1 MYRQSREEL
10 IEAMKQYN
18 GYDAECDKFYKL
30 PHEEKAK
37 HEVFKQFCEKHGG
50 YKAIVLSDDEIC
62 DNKELVMMA
71 KRFGFFRGFHLLS
84 DRLLNDPDIALTL
97 ANCDHYEY
105 TKVSKTLRANP
116 ELMLKAVKIN
126 PSIYC
131 SLPVAVKVN
140 RDIVLEIAKNEPWN
154 LRLLA
159 DVKRERREPLQ
170 HDKELALLVA
180 NRAPEVL
187 IEFFDEELL
196 RDTEVQEIAF
206 KLSDKKES
214 KKRLLKNVWAFLYV
228 DPAYWVEDKSL
239 VKKALRVDGYLLKY
253 LPESY
258 RNDKEAVMIAVK
270 SSPSA
275 IEFCDAKFYDDS
287 EIINA
292 ALQEDSE
299 EVLRFASPRLKG
311 DYDLVFKAVKVD
323 ALNLQYASDELRD
336 NKEIVKRALKTFGG
350 VLEDASERLQ
360 GDEELV
366 KLAKENS

>member
-1 MYRQSREEL
+1 M
-10 IEAMKQYN
+10 
-18 GYDAECDKFYKL
+18 
-30 PHEEKAK
+30 
-37 HEVFKQFCEKHGG
+37 
-50 YKAIVLSDDEIC
+50 
-62 DNKELVMMA
+62 
-71 KRFGFFRGFHLLS
+71 
-84 DRLLNDPDIALTL
+84 
-97 ANCDHYEY
+97 
-105 TKVSKTLRANP
+105 
-116 ELMLKAVKIN
+116 
-126 PSIYC
+126 
-131 SLPVAVKVN
+131 
-140 RDIVLEIAKNEPWN
+140 
-154 LRLLA
+154 A

-275 IEFCDAKFYDDS
+275 IEFCDAKFYDDL

-299 EVLRFASPRLKG
+299 DVLRFASPRLKG

-360 GDEELV
+360 ADVKLV
-366 KLAKENS
+366 KLAKENA